1 MLKAKIKTHR
11 IGQRYQ
17 QPHFFIL
24 NKGNNAGKPLH
35 EYCANCFV
43 FLADDEEDRH
53 FHYFI
58 FLGLWELKYFRPH
71 LIGSVVEF
79 IRIGDLT
86 DLVEETVNAVN
97 TGERQFSNVQ
107 DTLFQI
113 ELAKSKLQHQVK
125 TLMELRQAIFS
136 RYLKR

>member
-1 MLKAKIKTHR
+1 MLKTKIKTHR

-24 NKGNNAGKPLH
+24 NKGNNAGKPLP

-43 FLADDEEDRH
+43 FLADDEEERD
-53 FHYFI
+53 FYFFI
-58 FLGLWELKYFRPH
+58 FMGLWELKYFRPH
-71 LIGSVVEF
+71 LIGFVVEY

-97 TGERQFSNVQ
+97 TGERKFADVQ

-113 ELAKSKLQHQVK
+113 EFAKSNLQHQVK
-125 TLMELRQAIFS
+125 TLMELRHAIFY